1 MRWIRDPSSA
11 PHGGESIPQVVER
24 VGAWIH
30 ERSRDPG
37 HTVAV
42 THASVIRA
50 AIVHVI
56 QAQMPSFWRIDIL
69 PLSRTEFRTNGRRW
83 VLRSLALL
91 GGDDD
96 TK

>member
-1 MRWIRDPSSA
+1 MA
-11 PHGGESIPQVVER
+11 
-24 VGAWIH
+24 AWIH